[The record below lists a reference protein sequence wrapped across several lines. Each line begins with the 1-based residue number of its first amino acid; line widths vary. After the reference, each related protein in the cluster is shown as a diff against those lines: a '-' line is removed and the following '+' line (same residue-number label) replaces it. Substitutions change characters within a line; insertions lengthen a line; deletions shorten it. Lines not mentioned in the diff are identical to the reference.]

1 MMLRK
6 KNEKKRKAKV
16 FRHFFFYFKSFPNYN
31 FTKEYVYSLNMKPKV
46 PLIMLKKKRKNVNG
60 EVLLHVKTELFVQN
74 TKQRK

>member
-1 MMLRK
+1 
-6 KNEKKRKAKV
+6 
-16 FRHFFFYFKSFPNYN
+16 
-31 FTKEYVYSLNMKPKV
+31 MKPKV